1 MNYIAND
8 ILNKNDE
15 TLLCYKINEKELLEV
30 IREIVSYYL
39 FKDKQVL
46 IITDS
51 YEEYILAND
60 SFKDLDKRL
69 INLNNDFNLKA
80 LIKYLLLNLQD
91 QTGKTIISK
100 VELIYRSINKK
111 YDSLKEISIFF
122 NNCDNDIPLID
133 KYILTKRKLDSNN
146 NYNKYYRTFRIK
158 KPFQNYSYNELNE
171 ICNNI
176 LLSDISNQYIQHRRF
191 IDNDISQYFKMPLDY
206 SLINNSITSLKTIID
221 NKDIDY
227 SLSVSTYT
235 KDFIDEFISNKIVDE
250 DYILSLTNTVNLKYN
265 YKLLNNP
272 INQKWFNIFHRFN
285 RAKEKENL
293 KIFSRI
299 KNEIYE
305 EYTNNYK
312 SIKILKEKLSFLK
325 LILKEDKYNEA
336 IVSIIKNG
344 NVYENLIFYKKI
356 LEVAYE
362 NRHAI
367 DSISN
372 LSSIEENI
380 LKYCYDDL
388 EEKKYIK
395 ELISLLPLLKCY
407 LDIEEEE
414 FKNIN
419 IINLYKEYDSII
431 NDIYEENSK
440 KNTIIS
446 KAINKIWDNKLK
458 DASSILKDNIDN
470 ISDDTL
476 IRFFS
481 CVISNFS
488 NKKIEEFKSNK
499 IYFDKVIVISKAR
512 DKLIDLN
519 YLSNLSK
526 SIILI
531 DIDNNLKEIEFTK
544 ENNYLNKENNEILS
558 EIKYFLLNKNMSID
572 IVIIDT
578 YMELKINDYKI
589 ILLLNTTSL
598 KKDVLLYKYYK
609 DNNIYIYRLWY
620 RDWWINKYKELD
632 KINNYIKELT
642 IINK

>member
-476 IRFFS
+476 IRFFP

>member
-15 TLLCYKINEKELLEV
+15 TLLCYKINEKELLDV

-476 IRFFS
+476 IRFFP

>member
-15 TLLCYKINEKELLEV
+15 TLLCYKINEKELLDV

-476 IRFFS
+476 IRFFP

-558 EIKYFLLNKNMSID
+558 EIKYFLLNKNISID

>member
-15 TLLCYKINEKELLEV
+15 TLLYYKFNEKELLEV

-46 IITDS
+46 ILTDS

-60 SFKDLDKRL
+60 SFKYLDKRL
-69 INLNNDFNLKA
+69 INLDNDYNLKA

-100 VELIYRSINKK
+100 VELIHRSINKK
-111 YDSLKEISIFF
+111 YDVLKEISVFF

-158 KPFQNYSYNELNE
+158 KPFQNYNYNELNE

-227 SLSVSTYT
+227 SLSVSPYT
-235 KDFIDEFISNKIVDE
+235 EDFIAEFISNKIIDE
-250 DYILSLTNTVNLKYN
+250 DYILSLTNTINLKYN
-265 YKLLNNP
+265 YKLLNKP
-272 INQKWFNIFHRFN
+272 INKKWFNIFHRFN

-299 KNEIYE
+299 KDEIYE
-305 EYTNNYK
+305 EYANNYK
-312 SIKILKEKLSFLK
+312 SIKRLKEKLSFLK
-325 LILKEDKYNEA
+325 SILKEDKYNEA
-336 IVSIIKNG
+336 IISIIKNG

-356 LEVAYE
+356 LEVAYQ
-362 NRHAI
+362 NRHAL

-395 ELISLLPLLKCY
+395 ELIFLLPLLKCY

-419 IINLYKEYDSII
+419 IIDLYKEYDSII
-431 NDIYEENSK
+431 KDIYEENSK

-470 ISDDTL
+470 INDDTL
-476 IRFFS
+476 IRFFP

-499 IYFDKVIVISKAR
+499 IYFDKVIVISKER

-526 SIILI
+526 SIIFI
-531 DIDNNLKEIEFTK
+531 DIDKNLKEIEFNK
-544 ENNYLNKENNEILS
+544 ENNYLNKKNNEILS
-558 EIKYFLLNKNMSID
+558 EIKYFLLNKNISID

-589 ILLLNTTSL
+589 ILLLNTNSL

>member
-122 NNCDNDIPLID
+122 NNCDKDIPLID

-250 DYILSLTNTVNLKYN
+250 DYILSLTNAVNLKYN

-476 IRFFS
+476 IRFFP